1 MNRSP
6 GYRRPMFRRILDR
19 VREERRFIQVL
30 AGPRQTGKSTLARQV
45 VEAARIPSRFAS
57 ADDPLL
63 RDRAWI
69 QAEWDGGRVLARQHP
84 TALLVL
90 DEVQKVTG
98 WSESVKRLWDEDT
111 AQGLALRVL
120 LLGSAPPLV
129 QRGLTESLAGRFEII
144 RIGHWSLREM
154 RDAFGW
160 SLEQYLNF
168 GGYPGSAPLISDH
181 ERWLSYIR
189 DALIETTI
197 SRDVLLLTRVD
208 KPALLRQLFRLA
220 CDYSGQIVTY
230 RKLMGELQDAGNAT
244 TLVHYLEL
252 LAGAGLVAGLPRY
265 SGSRV
270 RQRTSSPKLIV
281 LNNAL
286 ITATTGATQAEV
298 QADRAVR
305 GRLAETAV
313 GAHLLS
319 SSDLHVHYWREGDLQ
334 VDFVVR
340 SGRSLFAVEVKSGG
354 ANRSMLGINEFA
366 KRHRNVRPLLVGEGG
381 VQLEEFLLSEPNH
394 WLV

>member
-1 MNRSP
+1 
-6 GYRRPMFRRILDR
+6 MFRRILDR

>member
-6 GYRRPMFRRILDR
+6 SYRRPVFGRILER

-30 AGPRQTGKSTLARQV
+30 AGPRQSGKSTLARQV
-45 VEAARIPSRFAS
+45 AEAARIPSRFAS

-69 QAEWDGGRVLARQHP
+69 QAEWDGGRALARQHP
-84 TALLVL
+84 NALLVL

-98 WSESVKRLWDEDT
+98 WSESVKRLWDEDS

-120 LLGSAPPLV
+120 LLGSAPLLV

-160 SLEQYLNF
+160 SLEQYLYF
-168 GGYPGSAPLISDH
+168 GGYPGAAPLVGDH

-252 LAGAGLVAGLPRY
+252 LAGAGLVAGLPRF
-265 SGSRV
+265 SGSRI

-286 ITATTGATQAEV
+286 ITATTGATQEEA
-298 QADRAVR
+298 QSDRAVR

-319 SSDLHVHYWREGDLQ
+319 SSDLHVHYWREGDRE

-340 SGRSLFAVEVKSGG
+340 AGRSLFAIEVKSG
-354 ANRSMLGINEFA
+354 AADRSMLGISEFA
-366 KRHRNVRPLLVGEGG
+366 KKHRNVLN
-381 VQLEEFLLSEPNH
+381 EPNR